1 MQRNHFGIIVILIP
15 VLLLFEGCTVKY
27 SLTGASI
34 SPEIKSASI
43 QYFQNR
49 ASIVNPTLSQDLT
62 DALREKIQDQTRL
75 TTVDDFGDV
84 NFEGTITEYGTR
96 PIAIT
101 AEERAAQNRLTIGI
115 RVKYTNTVEP
125 DLSFESTFS
134 RYEDYSSDLSLN
146 EVEGEKVELIVEQ
159 LVQDIFN
166 EAFVNW

>member
-1 MQRNHFGIIVILIP
+1 MQKKDFTIIVLLISA
-15 VLLLFEGCTVKY
+15 LLLFEGCTVKY

-34 SPEIKSASI
+34 SPEIKTASV

-84 NFEGTITEYGTR
+84 NFEGTIAEYGTK

-101 AEERAAQNRLTIGI
+101 AEERAAQNRLTIRI

-125 DLSFESTFS
+125 DLSFESTFT